1 MNIIMHTTDFHMI
14 CPKFLYSPVVVPAP
28 SDITTAAPPTAAAVP
43 IAAPVLVELLSAT
56 VAKKNGDVGSFLFFI
71 PSFTT
76 FFANCKLVHV
86 ECLIGRRFMI
96 VNESIVTDNK
106 LYIDID
112 NNVRL

>member
-56 VAKKNGDVGSFLFFI
+56 VAKKNGDVGSFFI
-71 PSFTT
+71 PSSTT
-76 FFANCKLVHV
+76 FFASKLVHV
-86 ECLIGRRFMI
+86 ECFIGRRFMI